1 MSDMNRER
9 TQKFHENC
17 GKRMVLKAFSK
28 TQMDEGIPNLQVK
41 ARVINVNYKI
51 HLMYIRAGNYE
62 I

>member
-1 MSDMNRER
+1 
-9 TQKFHENC
+9 
-17 GKRMVLKAFSK
+17 MVLKVFSK